1 MLVYISYK
9 ALDRTNGVDAARI
22 ADDVNAVRLNGQLI
36 DNANRIW
43 ESYAIKSGGNVIEQA
58 GSKGAIQIE
67 AESLLDLN
75 QVVNQYSLAVDMPMQ
90 VGIGMKLSESNQ
102 ALTVLIQR
110 GKEGT
115 LLWDPTLSDQLAKA
129 DELKQNK
136 GDNAGFEGHHT
147 GSRHQLSDDKPHS
160 EVGTITKEIKDA
172 KSIAPKEKSTEA
184 NLHAHAKEQSKKDQ
198 AQKVKD
204 DSNTDKLKGQ
214 LVQILQQIKT
224 QTDELAQ
231 LKQVM
236 PDVYQSLTSLVQNV
250 ILLGKEV
257 FGNDIQKTEEVVDS
271 LNKAISTIQ
280 PGPKVDLKA
289 PDMGEHNAANPF
301 ANKLGWDKVHT
312 SFDYSHLLP
321 DKAKAEGLKM
331 AVHHH
336 YYENFAG
343 DQKGRE
349 RVEAHITNKNGV
361 KIGHVQGVVRSND
374 NNYFKPR
381 KGTEPTIEPH
391 SELHPDY
398 KGRGLGTAAYEA
410 VYSHA
415 KNVLGINKVDGG
427 SHSQDADNLH
437 KRLSKKHGFRYVSKK
452 YPDAEADEEYPF
464 QPYSYTLKSEFADL
478 NEDLIFGKGHGV
490 IFLREPLD
498 KSEDDL
504 FKGLGDIAPGKG
516 TPISIKNNQWG
527 NADAKDSKSFD
538 YSHVIPEK
546 TRGEG
551 YKLHVNHGKHGNLQ
565 YFTARVMSPKGEN
578 VGYVQAYNKGPN
590 AIEPHSFIEKS
601 HRGKGLG
608 ISMYEALYSRAK
620 ESGITQIKG
629 GEHSEAAAKV
639 HRALS
644 KKHGLSYG
652 AKPNPGYGDTTLNEK
667 GPYSYA
673 LKAELDPHSV
683 EEDPLDKG
691 GASGETGQHPS
702 GLQPVRVKHMPPGTV
717 DGQKVKV
724 KTPDGVGWISA
735 RKGLV
740 TSAVPTDS
748 PLLGASGSPA
758 SPQSKDAKGSASKV
772 KT

>member
-136 GDNAGFEGHHT
+136 GEDAGFEGHHT
-147 GSRHQLSDDKPHS
+147 GSRHQLNDNKPHS

-289 PDMGEHNAANPF
+289 
-301 ANKLGWDKVHT
+301 
-312 SFDYSHLLP
+312 
-321 DKAKAEGLKM
+321 
-331 AVHHH
+331 
-336 YYENFAG
+336 
-343 DQKGRE
+343 
-349 RVEAHITNKNGV
+349 
-361 KIGHVQGVVRSND
+361 
-374 NNYFKPR
+374 
-381 KGTEPTIEPH
+381 
-391 SELHPDY
+391 
-398 KGRGLGTAAYEA
+398 
-410 VYSHA
+410 
-415 KNVLGINKVDGG
+415 
-427 SHSQDADNLH
+427 
-437 KRLSKKHGFRYVSKK
+437 
-452 YPDAEADEEYPF
+452 
-464 QPYSYTLKSEFADL
+464 
-478 NEDLIFGKGHGV
+478 
-490 IFLREPLD
+490 
-498 KSEDDL
+498 
-504 FKGLGDIAPGKG
+504 
-516 TPISIKNNQWG
+516 
-527 NADAKDSKSFD
+527 
-538 YSHVIPEK
+538 
-546 TRGEG
+546 
-551 YKLHVNHGKHGNLQ
+551 
-565 YFTARVMSPKGEN
+565 
-578 VGYVQAYNKGPN
+578 
-590 AIEPHSFIEKS
+590 
-601 HRGKGLG
+601 
-608 ISMYEALYSRAK
+608 RAQC
-620 ESGITQIKG
+620 S
-629 GEHSEAAAKV
+629 
-639 HRALS
+639 
-644 KKHGLSYG
+644 
-652 AKPNPGYGDTTLNEK
+652 
-667 GPYSYA
+667 
-673 LKAELDPHSV
+673 
-683 EEDPLDKG
+683 
-691 GASGETGQHPS
+691 
-702 GLQPVRVKHMPPGTV
+702 
-717 DGQKVKV
+717 
-724 KTPDGVGWISA
+724 
-735 RKGLV
+735 
-740 TSAVPTDS
+740 
-748 PLLGASGSPA
+748 
-758 SPQSKDAKGSASKV
+758 
-772 KT
+772 